1 MRPALVASASAA
13 LVLAGAALA
22 QEVQPAPPAPP
33 QTPSADAPAAAP
45 GDLAPPPEEAAAPP
59 PERATRAEPE
69 SPEELDTPAPPP
81 PPLPRP
87 RYAAAVL
94 QATDKI
100 TAETLRFE
108 AKVNQPVR
116 YKGVV
121 ITVHACETTAAD
133 EAVADSIA
141 HMEVSSQPEGRPGK
155 PALAPR
161 QVFRGWMF
169 AGAPALHPFE
179 HPVYDLWVIACRTP
193 APEVAAGKA

>member
-1 MRPALVASASAA
+1 MCAA
-13 LVLAGAALA
+13 AAAMLVLAGAALA
-22 QEVQPAPPAPP
+22 QEAQPPPPATPP
-33 QTPSADAPAAAP
+33 ADASAAAAA
-45 GDLAPPPEEAAAPP
+45 DLAPPPEEAAPPP
-59 PERATRAEPE
+59 PERAARAEPQAVE
-69 SPEELDTPAPPP
+69 APETPAPPP

-87 RYAAAVL
+87 RFAAAVL

-133 EAVADSIA
+133 EAVSDSIA

-169 AGAPALHPFE
+169 AGSPAIHPFE

-193 APEVAAGKA
+193 APAAAAGSA